1 MYPVNLAGPN
11 GQALVR
17 MPVTWS
23 ALDSVPPPRRTF
35 GAGQVAVA
43 CDWVFGGLSTVRNT
57 SLYPTGLFAQ
67 IALTANCAVAV
78 PALLTRASQPALP
91 LGWDVLT
98 VRLALAPPWNA
109 TPPPHTTVPAG
120 HAAEAPESKALGG
133 ALKGP
138 ACTIVYP
145 GGWLALTA

>member
-1 MYPVNLAGPN
+1 MYPVNLAELW

-17 MPVTWS
+17 MPATSS
-23 ALDSVPPPRRTF
+23 ALDSVPPPRRAF

-43 CDWVFGGLSTVRNT
+43 CDWVFGGLSTVRTT
-57 SLYPTGLFAQ
+57 SLYPAGWLAQ
-67 IALTANCAVAV
+67 IALTANCRVVV
-78 PALLTRASQPALP
+78 PVLLTRASQPLVP

-98 VRLALAPPWNA
+98 LKLALAPMTV

-120 HAAEAPESKALGG
+120 HAAEPPESKALGG

-138 ACTIVYP
+138 ARAIV
-145 GGWLALTA
+145 